1 MLDYAAAPPSVG
13 QSGPDLYMGGVS
25 LSLQS
30 STEGGATTPHCDGA
44 CGFLKFWSINLTGN
58 CSLVVLAPLPA
69 RAGCLSVGCLR
80 GYFNMTGHEEP
91 SCSGEPRE

>member
-13 QSGPDLYMGGVS
+13 QSGPDLYMGGVN

-58 CSLVVLAPLPA
+58 CSGGACSSPGQSRLFCLLAVLGDNSTYRP
-69 RAGCLSVGCLR
+69 
-80 GYFNMTGHEEP
+80 
-91 SCSGEPRE
+91 